1 VNPTNKTFKGRIIM
15 KIASLKTKSK
25 SINQNGHIIQNSHLC
40 DKDSGLYWEEHFE
53 NLLSLER
60 KRTERSKKPF
70 LLMLLNIEKLINI
83 NGNNEIANR
92 IAYTLFSITRE
103 IDIKGWAKNNSVIG
117 VIFTEINGTDKNSL
131 KQKVFDYL
139 NTVLDENQAN
149 NVEITCYFFPEE
161 YDKRKPNK
169 SSNLN
174 FYPDL
179 LKTNSSKK
187 ISLFMKR
194 TMDISGSIIALAVFS
209 PVFLAVPLLI
219 KFTSKGPVL
228 FRQERIGQLEKKFMF
243 LKFRTMYVNND
254 SSIHQ
259 EFVKKLICEQKSLDV
274 KKGNGDETCIYK
286 MKDDPRITPIGRF
299 LRKMSLD
306 EFPQFIN
313 VLKGEMSL
321 VGPRPP
327 IPYELDNYDIWHKR
341 RILEIK
347 PGITGLWQVKGRS
360 RTTFDEMVR
369 MDLKYVR
376 EWSLWLDTKILFKT
390 PKAVLNGKGAY

>member
-1 VNPTNKTFKGRIIM
+1 M
-15 KIASLKTKSK
+15 KIASLKNKMK
-25 SINQNGHIIQNSHLC
+25 RINQNYHSIKNDNLHDQ
-40 DKDSGLYWEEHFE
+40 DSGLYLEEYFN

-70 LLMLLNIEKLINI
+70 LLMLVNIEKLINI

-92 IAYTLFSITRE
+92 IAYMLFSITRE
-103 IDIKGWAKNNSVIG
+103 IDIKGWAKYNSVIG
-117 VIFTEINGTDKNSL
+117 VIFTETNGTDKNSL
-131 KQKVFDYL
+131 KHKVFDYL
-139 NTVLDENQAN
+139 NTVLDEKQAN

-161 YDKRKPNK
+161 HDKQKPDN
-169 SSNLN
+169 SANLN

-179 LKTNSSKK
+179 LKRNSSKK

-194 TMDISGSIIALAVFS
+194 AIDISGSIIALAIFS
-209 PVFLAVPLLI
+209 PVFLGVPLLI

-228 FRQERIGQLEKKFMF
+228 FRQERIGQFEKKFMF
-243 LKFRTMYVNND
+243 LKFRTMCVNND

-259 EFVKKLICEQKSLDV
+259 EYVKKLICEQKSLAD
-274 KKGNGDETCIYK
+274 KKGNGDKTCIYK

-341 RILEIK
+341 RVLEIK

-369 MDLKYVR
+369 LDLKYVR
-376 EWSLWLDTKILFKT
+376 EWSLWLDIKILFQT